1 MSSDLEKLRACIDD
15 HVDQMQGE
23 LRRLLLSDCYIVASD
38 YMITYITAKLEQQ
51 LGFPN
56 GFWIGKDYR
65 ALFAREDLEE
75 LRCLMDDIHTRQ
87 RASRPLHIVNKANEA
102 ELVRVYALANGRP
115 NRAYMLVDHKCYTRA
130 TDG

>member
-1 MSSDLEKLRACIDD
+1 MSDDLEDLRACIED

-23 LRRLLLSDCYIVASD
+23 LQRLLISDCYIVASE
-38 YMITYITAKLEQQ
+38 YMITYITRKLEAE

-75 LRCLMDDIHTRQ
+75 LRELMGEIHIKQ
-87 RASRPLHIVNKANEA
+87 RSSRPLHIIAQDNSAQ
-102 ELVRVYALANGRP
+102 LVRVYALANGRP
-115 NRAYMLVDHKCYTRA
+115 GRAYMLVDKRCYVRS